1 MTKTTNSVNLKEVD
15 LVNFLRSHLP
25 TEEELERAEGY
36 VFTDVG
42 QHLAYIRVST
52 VEQNEKRQTE
62 ALQKENIVES
72 GWFVEKVSAKDA
84 NRPELLRLLEYARRS
99 DTIYVHDFSRL
110 ARNTEDLL
118 LIVKFLKKKGVRLVS
133 QKESIDTQTPVGK
146 MFLTILAAIY
156 EFERENMLDRQ
167 REGIAIAKKN
177 DKDKDWNDRKYKG
190 RQPFELRKKFNNAF
204 FDKLYEQY
212 CAHEITKTDFAKK
225 IGCCRTTLDKLLMKR
240 RAKDKE
246 VDA

>member
-1 MTKTTNSVNLKEVD
+1 MASNKKLDLKKVD

-25 TEEELERAEGY
+25 TEEELEQAEGY
-36 VFTDVG
+36 IFKDIG

-52 VEQNEKRQTE
+52 EEQNEERQTE
-62 ALQKENIVES
+62 ALQEENIVES
-72 GWFVEKVSAKDA
+72 GWFIEKVSAKDA
-84 NRPELLRLLEYARRS
+84 NRPELLRLLEYARRG
-99 DTIYVHDFSRL
+99 DTIFVHDFSRL

-118 LIVKFLKKKGVRLVS
+118 LIVKFLKKKGIRLVS
-133 QKESIDTQTPVGK
+133 QKERIDTQTPVGK

-177 DKDKDWNDRKYKG
+177 DEGKERKDRTYKG
-190 RQPFELRKKFNNAF
+190 RQPFEERKKFDRAL

-212 CAHEITKTDFAKK
+212 RTREITKTEFAKK
-225 IGCCRTTLDKLLMKR
+225 IGCCRTTLDKLIDKR
-240 RAKDKE
+240 KSEGEEAS
-246 VDA
+246 A